1 MSLINFGKEL
11 GKKPVERASMQIV
24 AAQPAPQP
32 LALVDP
38 ATQQRAELARI
49 AQSNWLNL
57 EAQLGQVT
65 DECNE
70 WRRRAEI
77 AEAEN
82 ERLLEREAA
91 RFQREDALKEKYR
104 EALAAAMAA
113 FGAAAPI
120 MLDAHRKISAAMRM
134 ASKNNM
140 SALAEQIKED
150 YPLPSVVQQGPASQ
164 S

>member
-1 MSLINFGKEL
+1 MSLINFGKGL
-11 GKKPVERASMQIV
+11 GKKPVERANMQIV
-24 AAQPAPQP
+24 AAQP